1 MLDSKLD
8 EKTTIRVLLGVNILL
23 SVFLRFY
30 DLGGESYWFDEVIMV
45 RAAQEN
51 LLSIVD
57 GGRPPVYV
65 ILAHFWIKLFGTSEF
80 ATRSL
85 SALAGVASI
94 PLMHVIG
101 KQLFDRKIGLI
112 SAFLMATSQF
122 QIYYSQDFRFYSF
135 FVLIT
140 LGSFFLFIQFLK
152 TRKLNYLVYYMIA
165 SILLIYTHTFGI
177 FILVAQ
183 NLYFLIKWK
192 SYRDLKFNWGLCQIF
207 IVLAVIPRI
216 LPYLDMVMEGKAGPL
231 KWLPEPSLSTPLI
244 SLQYYIGAGL
254 DYPSWITIS
263 LATAFLV
270 IGTFLFAVFT
280 GIERWMASV
289 RGLASSIKK
298 ITRFGSQLLLV
309 ITWLIVPIILP
320 YILSEIFIPMYHHRY
335 VIGASPAFYLLLAFI
350 ISRIGKVV
358 PEFITLGMIAIV
370 ITPGLY
376 EFYVTPVR
384 EQWRE
389 AAAYVDNNANK
400 NDVIVLADSG
410 GGQNLK
416 NFNWYYRGKLNE
428 CSIGVRLNRGDEIKE
443 ALERCISGYNRF
455 WLVMREEPIDIEEF
469 KKFFLDSDYGLQL
482 ITKHKFT
489 KVTVFLFGI
498 KGGVLDTN

>member
-1 MLDSKLD
+1 MLNSKLN
-8 EKTTIRVLLGVNILL
+8 EKTVTWVLLGIIILL
-23 SVFLRFY
+23 SVCLRFY
-30 DLGGESYWFDEVIMV
+30 DLGGESYWFDEVIMLDV
-45 RAAQEN
+45 AKQD
-51 LLSIVD
+51 LWTILQGS
-57 GGRPPVYV
+57 RPQIYV
-65 ILAHFWIKLFGTSEF
+65 ILAHFWLEVFGTSEV

-85 SALAGVASI
+85 SALAGVISI
-94 PLMHVIG
+94 PLMYAVG
-101 KQLFDRKIGLI
+101 KQIFDNKVGLI
-112 SAFLMATSQF
+112 SAFLMAVSQF
-122 QIYYSQDFRFYSF
+122 QIYYSQDFRYYSF

-140 LGSFFLFIQFLK
+140 LSSFLLFIQFLK
-152 TRKLNYLVYYMIA
+152 TRKISYLVCYMIA

-216 LPYLDMVMEGKAGPL
+216 LPYLDMVIEGKAGPL

-298 ITRFGSQLLLV
+298 ITRVGSQLLLV

-350 ISRIGKVV
+350 ISKIGKVV
-358 PEFITLGMIAIV
+358 PEFITLGMIVIV

-389 AAAYVDNNANK
+389 AAAYVEQNSQE
-400 NDVIVLADSG
+400 NDVIVISEIGRDN
-410 GGQNLK
+410 NLK
-416 NFNWYYRGKLNE
+416 NFNWYFRGNLSE
-428 CSIGVRLNRGDEIKE
+428 CSIGVRLKRGDEIKE
-443 ALERCISGYNRF
+443 ALERCISGHNRF
-455 WLVMREEPIDIEEF
+455 WLVVREEPIDIQDF

-482 ITKHKFT
+482 ITKHEFT

-498 KGGVLDTN
+498 KGGVLNTN